1 MSSPKEIKN
10 QVLSIKK
17 IQKITDVMQKVAASK
32 MRRAQQRMI
41 KTMPYTKK
49 ICEVMHHVVNSASEY
64 HHTYLHPN
72 KKITGVGYIVVT
84 TDRGL
89 CGGLNVNLC
98 KTAWEHAQQFYKQKL
113 TVDWCLLGEK
123 ASGFFQATTA
133 NIVAHITN
141 LGEEPKVADLIG
153 SIKVMLD
160 AYQAQY
166 LGRLFIIN
174 NEFVTTMLQQP
185 KITQILPIP
194 ELRDNTSQY
203 NWDYIYEPSPQI
215 LLDTLIVRY
224 IEAQLYQAV
233 VDNIACEQVARMLA
247 MKNATN
253 NAKDL
258 ITDLQLLYNKARQAT
273 ITQEIAEI
281 MGGVAAT

>member
-1 MSSPKEIKN
+1 MSSKEIKN
-10 QVLSIKK
+10 QILSVKK

-32 MRRAQQRMI
+32 MRRAQQRMV

-49 ICEVMHHVVNSASEY
+49 ICEVMHHVAASTSEY
-64 HHTYLHPN
+64 NNTYLHLN
-72 KKITGVGYIVVT
+72 EKITGVGYIVVT

-98 KTAWEHAQQFYKQKL
+98 KTAWEHAQQFYKQKFM
-113 TVDWCLLGEK
+113 VDWCLLGEK
-123 ASGFFQATTA
+123 ASSFFQAAPA

-141 LGEEPKVADLIG
+141 LGEEPKVADLVG
-153 SIKVMLD
+153 SIKIMLD
-160 AYQAQY
+160 AYQAKN

-174 NEFVTTMLQQP
+174 NEFVTTMLQRP

-194 ELRDNTSQY
+194 KSHYKISQY
-203 NWDYIYEPSPQI
+203 NWDYVYEPSPQI
-215 LLDTLIVRY
+215 LLDALIVRY

-233 VDNIACEQVARMLA
+233 VDNIACEQVARMLS

-258 ITDLQLLYNKARQAT
+258 ITDLQLVYNKIRQAT

-281 MGGVAAT
+281 MGGVAAI